1 MYLVD
6 EETVVDFVKSLG
18 EIHDE
23 HVRLE
28 NLSTVCYTLYNWLD
42 NTAIIYVYIV
52 QFLWMISY

>member
-28 NLSTVCYTLYNWLD
+28 NLSTVCYTLYN
-42 NTAIIYVYIV
+42 
-52 QFLWMISY
+52 